1 MSEELKKSAFSLFAQ
16 AQMSYSEA
24 EEKAKQEAGKPKVDR
39 FRIGEDGEYTIRILP
54 LAPAIDENG
63 DPLPMERKGYEYP
76 IRQLF
81 LGINLPAKKGKKPKK
96 INVPVIRATD
106 KGVDKSVDLIDT
118 YVRIAK
124 ELYADDE
131 ELLEVINDGSFTGGL
146 RWSYQHVMYVL
157 DLTEAKNRAKGPQL
171 WQCSSSQYRTLN
183 DAGLR
188 LWRELREDG
197 EQNTCPISWFTG
209 AYPVKVIR
217 HTDKKTEYDIEIGRK
232 TVDVTEAEVEKLLDL
247 PRIPE
252 YIYRFSRYQME
263 AEIAFLQQYDES
275 HQMEVCKEPD
285 FIEAIEKLK
294 GEMPADDT
302 SHFDIASAGSDKSG
316 ASAEVTIDSLWA
328 EYDHIVDEGLSE
340 RSDEYQELR
349 EKIRQFAED
358 NELDVR
364 LARSKNNQQL
374 LEEIENALEDKKGQ
388 SSAVKVDAKEEVAKD
403 EEQPEEGASVRRHSR
418 PAAEEA
424 AEEAEAKE
432 EVPMRRRSRPTI
444 EDAEEAEAADVKDE
458 ATDAP
463 TDDANNGEA
472 EAAQEAEPTL
482 RRRRRR

>member
-1 MSEELKKSAFSLFAQ
+1 MSEEKKKSVFSLFAQ

-39 FRIGEDGEYTIRILP
+39 FRIGEDGEYTIRLLP
-54 LAPAIDENG
+54 LAPSFDENG
-63 DPLPMERKGYEYP
+63 DALPMERKGYEYP

-81 LGINLPAKKGKKPKK
+81 LGINLPVKKGKKPKK

-106 KGVDKSVDLIDT
+106 KGVDKSIDLIDT

-131 ELLEVINDGSFTGGL
+131 ELLETINSGSYTGGL

-171 WQCSSSQYRTLN
+171 WQCSNSQYRTLN

-197 EQNTCPISWFTG
+197 EQNTCPISWFTD

-232 TVDVTEAEVEKLLDL
+232 TVDVTEAEIEKLLDL

-252 YIYRFSRYQME
+252 YIYRFSRYQLE
-263 AEIAFLQQYDES
+263 AEIVFLQQYDEA

-285 FIEAIEKLK
+285 FIEAVEKLK

-302 SHFDIASAGSDKSG
+302 SHFDIANAGSDKSG

-340 RSDEYQELR
+340 KSDEYQELR

-374 LEEIENALEDKKGQ
+374 LEEIENAMEDKKNQ
-388 SSAVKVDAKEEVAKD
+388 VSAAKVAAKEEVAE
-403 EEQPEEGASVRRHSR
+403 EEQ

-424 AEEAEAKE
+424 EKETEAKE
-432 EVPMRRRSRPTI
+432 EAPVRRRSRPTI
-444 EDAEEAEAADVKDE
+444 EDAEEEAEKAEAVDDKGE

-463 TDDANNGEA
+463 TDDANNGEE
-472 EAAQEAEPTL
+472 EAVQEAEPTL

>member
-1 MSEELKKSAFSLFAQ
+1 MKKSVFSLFAQ

-39 FRIGEDGEYTIRILP
+39 FRIGEDGEYTIRLLP
-54 LAPAIDENG
+54 LAPSFDENG
-63 DPLPMERKGYEYP
+63 EPLPMERKGYEYP

-81 LGINLPAKKGKKPKK
+81 LGINLPTKKGKKPKK

-106 KGVDKSVDLIDT
+106 KGIGKSVDLIDT

-131 ELLEVINDGSFTGGL
+131 ELLETINSGSYTGGL

-171 WQCSSSQYRTLN
+171 WQCSNSQYRTLN

-197 EQNTCPISWFTG
+197 EQNTCPISWFTN

-232 TVDVTEAEVEKLLDL
+232 TVDVTEAEIEKLLDL

-252 YIYRFSRYQME
+252 YIYRFSRYQLE
-263 AEIAFLQQYDES
+263 AEVVFLQQYDEA

-285 FIEAIEKLK
+285 FIEAVEKLK
-294 GEMPADDT
+294 GEMAADDT
-302 SHFDIASAGSDKSG
+302 SHFDIANAGSDKGG

-340 RSDEYQELR
+340 KSDEYQELR

-374 LEEIENALEDKKGQ
+374 LEEIENAMEDKKGQ
-388 SSAVKVDAKEEVAKD
+388 ASATNAAVK
-403 EEQPEEGASVRRHSR
+403 
-418 PAAEEA
+418 EEA
-424 AEEAEAKE
+424 AEEEQPAAEETEEETEAKE
-432 EVPMRRRSRPTI
+432 EAPVRRRSRPTI
-444 EDAEEAEAADVKDE
+444 EDAEEEAEKAETADTKDE
-458 ATDAP
+458 TTDAP
-463 TDDANNGEA
+463 TDDANNGDE